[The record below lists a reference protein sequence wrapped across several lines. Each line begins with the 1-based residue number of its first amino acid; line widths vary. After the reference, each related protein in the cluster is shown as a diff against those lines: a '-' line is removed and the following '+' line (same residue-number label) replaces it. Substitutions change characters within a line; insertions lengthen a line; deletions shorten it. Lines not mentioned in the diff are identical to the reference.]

1 MKESSL
7 EVSFDRI
14 DFAILHEIQHN
25 NKISNSELAR
35 RINLSQPA
43 THTRLKRLET
53 LGVVRQH
60 VSLLDHNKLG
70 LDMICFI
77 HIRLQAHSE
86 ASLDHFQ
93 KAIQAMPEVLECYHL
108 TGQFDYALKVV
119 LKNRRELE
127 KFLRAKIVSRP
138 EINQISTSV
147 VLSEIK
153 STTILPLPND

>member
-1 MKESSL
+1 MFL
-7 EVSFDRI
+7 FGHVNFDKI
-14 DFAILHEIQHN
+14 DLAILREIQHN
-25 NKISNSELAR
+25 SRISNSELAR

-60 VSLLDHNKLG
+60 VSLLDYDKLG

-93 KAIQAMPEVLECYHL
+93 KAIQVMPEVLECYHL
-108 TGQFDYALKVV
+108 TGQFDYILKVV
-119 LKNRRELE
+119 LRNRRELE
-127 KFLRAKIVSRP
+127 KFLRAKVVSRR

-153 STTILPLPND
+153 STTILPLPDD